1 MQQIIGFIVKNGL
14 RLLFLFLL
22 GISVWLTI
30 SHHYFHRSKFIN
42 SSNRVS
48 GYVYSN
54 ISSVGEYFSLKS
66 ENERLSQENLQL
78 KDYFLNH
85 QASVSLDTT
94 HIQVPDILKREINVI
109 GSKVIENS
117 YRKQKNFLT
126 IKGGKKQG
134 IKPDMGVIN
143 DRGIIGIIEHTSN
156 NYATVLSVLNTD
168 FQIVAKVKKNN
179 QFGTLIWDGK
189 STGFLQ
195 LIDIPRIE
203 SITKGDTIVTGFSA
217 KAFPENIPIGTI
229 DRIVVDDVT
238 NNYTLY
244 VRIFNDMTKVSNV
257 YVVENVHSEEV
268 KELQEKTQDE

>member
-22 GISVWLTI
+22 GISLWLTV

-54 ISSVGEYFSLKS
+54 ISSVGDYFSLKS
-66 ENERLSQENLQL
+66 ENKKLYQENLQL
-78 KDYFLNH
+78 KDYILNQ
-85 QASVSLDTT
+85 QASVSLDTNKVE
-94 HIQVPDILKREINVI
+94 VPAILKREIKVI

-117 YRKQKNFLT
+117 FRKQKNFLT
-126 IKGGKKQG
+126 LKGGKKQG

-143 DRGIIGIIEHTSN
+143 DRGIVGIIEYTSS

-168 FQIVAKVKKNN
+168 FQVVAKVKKNN
-179 QFGTLIWDGK
+179 QFGTLVWDGK

-203 SITKGDTIVTGFSA
+203 SIIKGDTIVTGFSA
-217 KAFPENIPIGTI
+217 KAFPENIPIGII
-229 DRIVVDDVT
+229 DRVVVDPIT
-238 NNYTLY
+238 NNSTLH
-244 VRIFNDMTKVSNV
+244 VRLFNDMTKVSTV
-257 YVVENVHSEEV
+257 YVVENVHGDEV
-268 KELQEKTQDE
+268 KELQQKTEDE